1 MAHADAT
8 AAATANSN
16 NQTLPTVE
24 TLHEFASESYAS
36 STVTMPVLTL
46 DNTTTITTS
55 AAVADGRDSTRG
67 APRTN
72 AADDGKIEKILSVGS
87 SSAEDDKPKNEQ
99 GTDNDGEQAGDK
111 QYLTGTKLALVFVS
125 MLSAVWLIALDQT
138 ILAPALG
145 IISSQFNALSQLAWI
160 ASAYFLTQC
169 AFLLFYGQILT
180 LFDRKWTY
188 LVAITLFEVGSVIC
202 AAAPNVNILI
212 FGRAFAGV
220 GAAGIF
226 VAVLAII
233 ADVTKLEDR
242 PKLLGL
248 FGAVF
253 AVSSVV
259 GPLLGGVFCD
269 HVSWRFCFWINP
281 MFYPPTMLGAIFFLG
296 PQPAPEM
303 QKEVI
308 EYTERKIRRWTLNR
322 LTLRPGSF
330 LFKVFALDWIGLVI
344 MLATITCLL
353 LPLQWGGNEYAWSDG
368 PVVGTFAAFAVLVVL
383 IVIWEWKFTGPTSI
397 LPLRLFNDRTQI
409 GASLEAFFLMFVML
423 VGTYFLPLFYEAVHE
438 VSATNA
444 GLQILPFMLGIVFSS
459 GIGGGIVSY
468 WGYYWPL
475 LVCAP
480 SLMCVGGGL
489 LYTVKADTSLVKLG
503 VFQAVLAVGLGF
515 VMQNTLIAVQA
526 DCKSEKDIPQKT
538 GLVTFSQL
546 VGGTI
551 GIAIGNTIFG
561 NKLGSA
567 LRVYAP
573 DAPYQLV
580 RQSVESIKTLSP
592 ELKPGVIRAYVEAL
606 NNVFI
611 IAIAAGAAAILS
623 ALPIRNLSV
632 KGKQMAPGGA

>member
-1 MAHADAT
+1 MGHAGETTTD
-8 AAATANSN
+8 AAAIGAKDVVSG
-16 NQTLPTVE
+16 
-24 TLHEFASESYAS
+24 SYAS
-36 STVTMPVLTL
+36 STATMPVLTL
-46 DNTTTITTS
+46 DNNTS
-55 AAVADGRDSTRG
+55 HTSTDDAAAAGRVATVQDG
-67 APRTN
+67 
-72 AADDGKIEKILSVGS
+72 DDKIEKTLSSGS
-87 SSAEDDKPKNEQ
+87 SNGLADKPKSEHE
-99 GTDNDGEQAGDK
+99 GDNGDDQPAEK
-111 QYLTGTKLALVFVS
+111 EYLTGMKLVLVFVS

-138 ILAPALG
+138 ILAPALPV
-145 IISSQFNALSQLAWI
+145 IASQFSALSQLAWI

-169 AFLLFYGQILT
+169 AFLLLYGQILT

-188 LVAITLFEVGSVIC
+188 IVAITLFEIGSVVC
-202 AAAPNVNILI
+202 AAAPNVNVLI

-233 ADVTKLEDR
+233 ADVTRLEDR

-269 HVSWRFCFWINP
+269 HASWRWCFWINP
-281 MFYPPTMLGAIFFLG
+281 LFFLPTVAGAFFFLG
-296 PQPAPEM
+296 PQKAPEPS
-303 QKEVI
+303 QEVI
-308 EYTERKIRRWTLNR
+308 EYTERKIRRWTRGTLS
-322 LTLRPGSF
+322 LRPDSF
-330 LFKVFALDWIGLVI
+330 MFKVFALDWIGLVI
-344 MLATITCLL
+344 MLATITSLL

-368 PVVGTFAAFAVLVVL
+368 PVIGTLAAFGVLVIL
-383 IVIWEWKFTGPTSI
+383 IVVWEWKFTGPTGI
-397 LPLRLFNDRTQI
+397 LPLRMFNDRTQI
-409 GASLEAFFLMFVML
+409 GACLEAFFLMFVLL
-423 VGTYFLPLFYEAVHE
+423 VGTYFLPLFYEAAHE
-438 VSATNA
+438 VSATKA
-444 GLQILPFMLGIVFSS
+444 GLNILPFMLGVVFAS
-459 GIGGGIVSY
+459 GVGGGIISY
-468 WGYYWPL
+468 WGYYWPF

-489 LYTVKADTSLVKLG
+489 LYTVKADTSLVKVG
-503 VFQAVLAVGLGF
+503 VYQAVLAVGIGL

-526 DCKSEKDIPQKT
+526 DCKDEKDIPQKT

-561 NKLGSA
+561 NKLASA
-567 LRVYAP
+567 LRAYAP
-573 DAPYQLV
+573 DAPFELV
-580 RQSVESIKTLSP
+580 RQSVESIKTLAP

-611 IAIAAGAAAILS
+611 IAIAAGAAAIFA